1 MDLSGSFLTDR
12 ITSLFSTL
20 CRVDL
25 LNRNF
30 PFASLAPGVE
40 GVKEPGVGALRIR
53 ESPIF
58 DVRRWLRGF
67 PAM

>member
-1 MDLSGSFLTDR
+1 MTDH
-12 ITSLFSTL
+12 ITSLLST
-20 CRVDL
+20 RWSVAQY
-25 LNRNF
+25 NKNF
-30 PFASLAPGVE
+30 PFASLAAGVE